1 MALPGVSVTVRD
13 GGLGIVPPGA
23 GNLFAKIGPS
33 PLGVVN
39 SVSSVSDNTS
49 LQKACGNGGL
59 MVEAAALAL
68 AVGGQGSPRPGG
80 LLLVPVNP
88 STYGT
93 ATAVV
98 QSGTGPA
105 VTVAIKPAVAFQLKC
120 ILGGAASVATFQ
132 MSLDGGA
139 TYGATFTSAATL
151 ITPGAS
157 FTTLAYGAGSAVAG
171 DIFTVATTGTVTQ
184 TSGSG
189 TLAITLS
196 SACPVDAY
204 TVTVTVTG
212 GGALGAGF
220 FTYSLDGGNT
230 VSQPF
235 LIPASGSAIIADGN
249 DPFKA
254 GQCSTGIVLTFAAGT
269 YVVGTTYTFTTT
281 TASYT
286 TTDLT
291 NAFNQLYIDTRFSS
305 GIGLHVVGPASTVGN
320 AATLLASLDTLM
332 GTAAGSFKFDRAMI
346 EVPSDTDANTL
357 AAFNASSSTRV
368 GAAAGFHN
376 VTSPVNG
383 RIQSRP
389 AAYSIMARAGG
400 VPAQN
405 DLGRVLDGSLPGV
418 SKLARD
424 EFQTP
429 GLDAGRF
436 STLTSIPGRNG
447 FWVTN
452 GRLFAQAGSDFTYW
466 QYGRVMD
473 LASYYTR
480 LALLNFLNDSV
491 RVNGDGTISEKD
503 ARNIENYTD
512 GFVRNAMPPGS
523 FSDYIIQISRTNN
536 VLSSQTILPTA
547 RVIPLGYAK
556 QISLDLGFTNQGLV
570 VKAA

>member
-1 MALPGVSVTVRD
+1 MAAPGVSVTVRD

-33 PLGVVN
+33 PIGVVN
-39 SVSSVSDNTS
+39 SVNSVSDNTS

-68 AVGGQGSPRPGG
+68 AAGGQGPARPGG

-93 ATAVV
+93 ATAVT
-98 QSGTGPA
+98 QSGGGPS
-105 VTVAIKPAVAFQLKC
+105 VSVAIKPPNAFQLKC
-120 ILGGAASVATFQ
+120 ILGGAAATATFQ
-132 MSLDGGA
+132 MSLDGGI

-151 ITPGAS
+151 ITPGAP

-171 DIFTVATTGTVTQ
+171 DIFTVATSGTVTQ

-196 SACPVDAY
+196 TACPVDAY
-204 TVTVTVTG
+204 TVVVTVTAG
-212 GGALGAGF
+212 GVLGAGF
-220 FTYSLDGGNT
+220 FTYSLDGGAT

-235 LIPASGSAIIADGN
+235 LIPASGSFIVPDGN

-269 YVVGTTYTFTTT
+269 YVANTTYSFSST

-305 GIGLHVVGPASTVGN
+305 GIGLHVVGPASSVAN

-357 AAFNASSSTRV
+357 AAFNASSSNRV
-368 GAAAGFHN
+368 GAAAGFHTY
-376 VTSPVNG
+376 TSPLNG
-383 RIQSRP
+383 RLQSRP
-389 AAYSIMARAGG
+389 AAYSVMARAGS

-405 DLGRVLDGSLPGV
+405 DLGRVLDGSLVGV
-418 SKLARD
+418 TKLARD

-436 STLTSIPGRNG
+436 STLTSVPGRNG

-452 GRLFAQAGSDFTYW
+452 GRLFSQAGSDFTYW

-523 FSDYIIQISRTNN
+523 FSDYVIAISRTNN
-536 VLSSQTILPTA
+536 VLSSQTVLPTA
-547 RVIPLGYAK
+547 RVIPLAYAK
-556 QISLDLGFTNQGLV
+556 FVSLDIGFTNQGLV

>member
-1 MALPGVSVTVRD
+1 MAAPGVSVTVRD

-39 SVSSVSDNTS
+39 SVNSVSDNTS

-68 AVGGQGSPRPGG
+68 AAGGQGPVRPGG

-88 STYGT
+88 TTYGT

-105 VTVAIKPAVAFQLKC
+105 VTVAIKPPNAFQLKC
-120 ILGGAASVATFQ
+120 ILGGAAATATFQ
-132 MSLDGGA
+132 MSLDGGIN
-139 TYGATFTSAATL
+139 YGATFTSAATL

-171 DIFTVATTGTVTQ
+171 DIFTVATSGTVTQ

-204 TVTVTVTG
+204 TVVVTVTA

-220 FTYSLDGGNT
+220 FTYSLDGVT

-235 LIPASGSAIIADGN
+235 LIPASGTAILADGS
-249 DPFKA
+249 DPLKA
-254 GQCSTGIVLTFAAGT
+254 GQCSTGLVLTFAAGT
-269 YVVGTTYTFTTT
+269 YVVGTTYSFTST

-291 NAFNQLYIDTRFSS
+291 NAFNALYVDTRYSS
-305 GIGLHVVGPASTVGN
+305 GIGLHVVGPASTVAN

-357 AAFNASSSTRV
+357 AAFNASSSNRV
-368 GAAAGFHN
+368 GAAAGFHKY
-376 VTSPVNG
+376 TSPLNG
-383 RIQSRP
+383 RVQSRP
-389 AAYSIMARAGG
+389 AAYSVMARAGA

-405 DLGRVLDGSLPGV
+405 DLGRVLDGSLVGV
-418 SKLARD
+418 VSLARD

-447 FWVTN
+447 YWVTN
-452 GRLFAQAGSDFTYW
+452 GRLFSQAGSDFTYW
-466 QYGRVMD
+466 QYGRVID
-473 LASYYTR
+473 LGSFYTR
-480 LALLNFLNDSV
+480 LGLLNFLNDSV
-491 RVNGDGTISEKD
+491 RVNGDGTIAEKD
-503 ARNIENYTD
+503 AKAIENYVD
-512 GFVRNAMPPGS
+512 SFVRNAMPPGS
-523 FSDYIIQISRTNN
+523 FSDFIIQISRTNN

-547 RVIPLGYAK
+547 RIIPLAYAK
-556 QISLDLGFTNQGLV
+556 QIALDLGFTNQGLV